1 MSSRALRKLQQ
12 QQELEAE
19 KARAKSREDNKDDE
33 EEEDSEE
40 HPAIGAGSHRGARAK
55 MPRNPFD
62 LVSISRMCNLPHAND
77 VGLNSSEMFK
87 TNMLTINPVA
97 LFTAKQ

>member
-19 KARAKSREDNKDDE
+19 KARAKSREDNKDAD

-62 LVSISRMCNLPHAND
+62 LVSISRMCND
-77 VGLNSSEMFK
+77 VGLRYFK
-87 TNMLTINPVA
+87 DFKCSKEIY
-97 LFTAKQ
+97 

>member
-19 KARAKSREDNKDDE
+19 KARAKSREDNKDDD
-33 EEEDSEE
+33 EEDSEE
-40 HPAIGAGSHRGARAK
+40 HSAIVTGSNLGARAK

-62 LVSISRMCNLPHAND
+62 LVSVNHN
-77 VGLNSSEMFK
+77 
-87 TNMLTINPVA
+87 
-97 LFTAKQ
+97 

>member
-19 KARAKSREDNKDDE
+19 KARAKSREDNKDDD

-62 LVSISRMCNLPHAND
+62 LVSISRMCNLPHAN
-77 VGLNSSEMFK
+77 GLIVFQR
-87 TNMLTINPVA
+87 NMLVMNFVA

>member
-19 KARAKSREDNKDDE
+19 KARAKSREDNKDDD

-77 VGLNSSEMFK
+77 VGLMSEVFQR
-87 TNMLTINPVA
+87 NMLLINFVA

>member
-19 KARAKSREDNKDDE
+19 KARAKSREDNKDDD

-40 HPAIGAGSHRGARAK
+40 HSAIVTGSNLGARAK

-62 LVSISRMCNLPHAND
+62 LVSENQN
-77 VGLNSSEMFK
+77 
-87 TNMLTINPVA
+87 
-97 LFTAKQ
+97 

>member
-19 KARAKSREDNKDDE
+19 KARAKSREDNKDDD

-62 LVSISRMCNLPHAND
+62 LVSISRMFNLHHAND
-77 VGLNSSEMFK
+77 VIF
-87 TNMLTINPVA
+87 
-97 LFTAKQ
+97 